1 MANRRK
7 STVWITGRFAII
19 LATAPRDKEPNRT
32 WATPGTHAF
41 GGPETRRERTSM
53 SDTTGGPVFTGLVV
67 HRDLRYRYSFLLP
80 EGWHDLELDTQEG
93 RGRIFTP
100 DADDVSTSL
109 SVEARDLGT
118 TITGT
123 LREGLEE
130 GLHQLHDLTIEKQ
143 EDYAIGA
150 LVGFEYWFTF
160 REAADGPLRKRW
172 LRLAY
177 QGQIQVRM
185 IAQGATPEAFEYWLP
200 LFNQAI
206 RTFQF
211 ADWWAEMTGH
221 SWQQSLV
228 GDVPDDEVAGDDAPR

>member
-1 MANRRK
+1 
-7 STVWITGRFAII
+7 
-19 LATAPRDKEPNRT
+19 
-32 WATPGTHAF
+32 
-41 GGPETRRERTSM
+41 M
-53 SDTTGGPVFTGLVV
+53 SHIASGPVFTGLVAQ
-67 HRDLRYRYSFLLP
+67 RDLRYRYSFLMP
-80 EGWHDLELDTQEG
+80 ELTDNEWHNLELETQEG

-100 DADDVSTSL
+100 DPDDVSTSL

-118 TITGT
+118 TITGEDLPT

-130 GLHQLHDLTIEKQ
+130 GLQQLHDLTIEKQ

-160 REAADGPLRKRW
+160 REEAGGPLRKRW

-185 IAQGATPEAFEYWLP
+185 IAQGATPDVFEYWLP

-211 ADWWAEMTGH
+211 ADWWAEITGH
-221 SWQQSLV
+221 SWQQSL
-228 GDVPDDEVAGDDAPR
+228 AGDPSDGEAADEDTTGGDAPR

>member
-1 MANRRK
+1 M
-7 STVWITGRFAII
+7 S
-19 LATAPRDKEPNRT
+19 
-32 WATPGTHAF
+32 
-41 GGPETRRERTSM
+41 ETI
-53 SDTTGGPVFTGLVV
+53 TGGPVFTGLTV

-80 EGWHDLELDTQEG
+80 ELTDNQWYDLELDTQEG

-100 DADDVSTSL
+100 DSDDVSTSL

-118 TITGT
+118 TITGDDLAT

-130 GLHQLHDLTIEKQ
+130 GLRQLRDLTIEKQ
-143 EDYAIGA
+143 EDYAIGQ

-160 REAADGPLRKRW
+160 REEAGGPLRKRW

-185 IAQGATPEAFEYWLP
+185 IAQGATPEAFERWLP

-211 ADWWAEMTGH
+211 ADWWAEVTGH
-221 SWQQSLV
+221 SWQQSLK
-228 GDVPDDEVAGDDAPR
+228 GDLPADEEKNTNDPR

>member
-1 MANRRK
+1 
-7 STVWITGRFAII
+7 
-19 LATAPRDKEPNRT
+19 
-32 WATPGTHAF
+32 
-41 GGPETRRERTSM
+41 M
-53 SDTTGGPVFTGLVV
+53 SDTTGGPAFTGMAVQ
-67 HRDLRYRYSFLLP
+67 RDLRYRYSFLMP
-80 EGWHDLELDTQEG
+80 EPTDNEWHNLELETQEG

-100 DADDVSTSL
+100 DPDDVSTSL

-118 TITGT
+118 TITGEDLAT

-130 GLHQLHDLTIEKQ
+130 GLQQLHDLTIEKQ

-160 REAADGPLRKRW
+160 REEADGPLRKRW

-185 IAQGATPEAFEYWLP
+185 IAQGATPDVFEHWLP

-211 ADWWAEMTGH
+211 ADWWAEITGH
-221 SWQQSLV
+221 SWQQSLA
-228 GDVPDDEVAGDDAPR
+228 GDLPDGEAVDEDTTGDDAPR

>member
-1 MANRRK
+1 M
-7 STVWITGRFAII
+7 S
-19 LATAPRDKEPNRT
+19 
-32 WATPGTHAF
+32 
-41 GGPETRRERTSM
+41 ET
-53 SDTTGGPVFTGLVV
+53 TTGGPVFTGLAV

-80 EGWHDLELDTQEG
+80 ELTDNQWHELELDTQEG
-93 RGRIFTP
+93 HGRIFAP
-100 DADDVSTSL
+100 DPDDVSTSL

-118 TITGT
+118 TITGDDLVI

-130 GLHQLHDLTIEKQ
+130 GLRQLRDLTIEKQ
-143 EDYAIGA
+143 EDYAIGQ

-160 REAADGPLRKRW
+160 REETGGPLRKRW

-177 QGQIQVRM
+177 QGQIQVRL

-211 ADWWAEMTGH
+211 ADWWAEVAGH
-221 SWQQSLV
+221 SWQQSLI
-228 GDVPDDEVAGDDAPR
+228 GDVSDDEGTSDDTPR